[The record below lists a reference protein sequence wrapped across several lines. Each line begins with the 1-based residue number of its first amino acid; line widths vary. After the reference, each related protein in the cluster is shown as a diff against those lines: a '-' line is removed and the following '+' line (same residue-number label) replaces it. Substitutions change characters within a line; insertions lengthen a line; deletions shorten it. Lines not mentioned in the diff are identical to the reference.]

1 MKLKLI
7 PAKTYKTEATA
18 EKAALKAIEKTGMV
32 LRFMICWNEEGRAY
46 PVFIG
51 EDAVIAGVLFD
62 GFIVVA

>member
-1 MKLKLI
+1 MKVNLV

-18 EKAALKAIEKTGMV
+18 EKAALKAIEKTGTE
-32 LRFMICWNEEGRAY
+32 LRFMICWNKEGRAY

-51 EDAVIAGVLFD
+51 EDAVTSGVVFD